1 MTSAVIDSPLPS
13 LWLDWCEV
21 TGTPPDRYADLPTL
35 TRFTRHAR
43 PSRAVLNGL
52 GRLGHDR
59 PSVPHHASAWPAGL
73 HLQGTLRQIS
83 HIVARPAMYW
93 SERLRLRRL
102 AFVAVLIAPN
112 QQSGLGLPRRTV
124 RELTP
129 ARFAALRSDIGEH
142 VTPEPD
148 GCAACAT
155 WEWLEVLGTNNGW
168 SQASVRSLGQR
179 YSRPSGLAH
188 VCAAPDLHRDW
199 LDCAA
204 MVPHIDRWGW
214 IDPWNNGLHP
224 SSLSVLIGQLQQL
237 DTLGISTAAGRSQRL
252 DDDDDAHSP
261 AGAVSPEEE
270 QQILRRADEHNR
282 RVQQMLRE
290 YGG

>member
-21 TGTPPDRYADLPTL
+21 TGTPPDRYADQTTL
-35 TRFTRHAR
+35 TQFTHHAK

-52 GRLGHDR
+52 GRLLRDR
-59 PSVPHHASAWPAGL
+59 PSLPHHALAWPAGL

-83 HIVARPAMYW
+83 HVVARPETFW
-93 SERLRLRRL
+93 CDRLRLRRL
-102 AFVAVLIAPN
+102 AFVAVLIAPS

-124 RELTP
+124 RDLTP
-129 ARFAALRSDIGEH
+129 AQFAALRSDIDEL

-168 SQASVRSLGQR
+168 SQASVRSLGHR
-179 YSRPSGLAH
+179 YSRPVGPGHA
-188 VCAAPDLHRDW
+188 CARPDPSRDW
-199 LDCAA
+199 HDCAV

-214 IDPWNNGLHP
+214 IDQSDIGLHP
-224 SSLSVLIGQLQQL
+224 SSLSVLTGQLQRFGTQ
-237 DTLGISTAAGRSQRL
+237 GISTGAVPSPRS
-252 DDDDDAHSP
+252 DHDDDAHLP
-261 AGAVSPEEE
+261 NRTVSPEEE
-270 QQILRRADEHNR
+270 QQILRRADEQNR
-282 RVQQMLRE
+282 RVQQLLRD